1 MRLRGRENSVGPASN
16 GVITC
21 ADCRLLARRGRSG
34 GLLVG
39 GMSPPLCS
47 RSRFEAVKSV
57 EEVLD
62 VRGKFLARDIFRRP
76 SERRTD
82 AIEEVDVVNADC
94 VF

>member
-1 MRLRGRENSVGPASN
+1 
-16 GVITC
+16 
-21 ADCRLLARRGRSG
+21 
-34 GLLVG
+34 
-39 GMSPPLCS
+39 MSALCS
-47 RSRFEAVKSV
+47 RSRFKAVESV
-57 EEVLD
+57 EKALD